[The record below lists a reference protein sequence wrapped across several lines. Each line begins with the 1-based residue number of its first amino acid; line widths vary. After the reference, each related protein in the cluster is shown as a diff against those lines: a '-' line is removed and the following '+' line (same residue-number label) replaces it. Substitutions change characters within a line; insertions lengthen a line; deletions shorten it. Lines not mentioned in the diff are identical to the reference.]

1 MALVG
6 NNSIHKVVYYISPL
20 ATPGVMVFH
29 KAHPITAH
37 ILTSCTRHLRSGRHF
52 GLRQPGLA
60 YIRTSSA
67 CFFAAPLQPLDICGI
82 LRHILKSFCTL
93 CDVYYIYSKPSS
105 HGCLAE
111 PSAHHRPPQ
120 VTTTMRVFFF
130 YIWEEKR
137 RREKNSTNTYT
148 HIKRSKVN
156 ATYFVYKRE
165 SEWWQIVSSSWMSY
179 THQNAARRMELE
191 EASPWGV
198 EWDEIGWFCFLDWD
212 KIPCNIQWK
221 NKMTSNTLYFR
232 QINFFFQFH
241 PYKFKTFRQT
251 TYASQ
256 TSRRTD
262 DMRWGMKSTTPNL
275 VTEAYISSL
284 WGAHWREEGAIIV
297 KCFVY
302 IDARS
307 VMYKWRAYLRR
318 RPCVL
323 YIRKVEWR
331 WYYVYRATTEG
342 LILWQADICEIKMVD
357 HICMMV
363 ESISTR
369 RF

>member
-1 MALVG
+1 MT
-6 NNSIHKVVYYISPL
+6 NCVV
-20 ATPGVMVFH
+20 
-29 KAHPITAH
+29 
-37 ILTSCTRHLRSGRHF
+37 
-52 GLRQPGLA
+52 
-60 YIRTSSA
+60 
-67 CFFAAPLQPLDICGI
+67 
-82 LRHILKSFCTL
+82 
-93 CDVYYIYSKPSS
+93 
-105 HGCLAE
+105 
-111 PSAHHRPPQ
+111 
-120 VTTTMRVFFF
+120 
-130 YIWEEKR
+130 
-137 RREKNSTNTYT
+137 
-148 HIKRSKVN
+148 
-156 ATYFVYKRE
+156 
-165 SEWWQIVSSSWMSY
+165 
-179 THQNAARRMELE
+179 
-191 EASPWGV
+191 
-198 EWDEIGWFCFLDWD
+198 FLDVILIKTLRGEWNWRKHHHEVWNGTRLGGSVFWIGTKFPVISNE
-212 KIPCNIQWK
+212 KIKWHRIPYIFVK
-221 NKMTSNTLYFR
+221 S
-232 QINFFFQFH
+232 IFFFQFH

-284 WGAHWREEGAIIV
+284 CGAHWREEGAIIV